1 MAEDR
6 LKTWETLFKR
16 ALVVIDSVAKTG
28 ASFEPW
34 SFGGGT
40 VLMRRHRHRFSKD
53 IDIFVPDP
61 QYLGYVNPRLN
72 DTAESLTGDYVEEH
86 ASLKLLFS
94 EGEIDFIASAPLTSN
109 PTVVETLF
117 RSRNQRRDI
126 DRDHGAGPV
135 RPCPGGGKGTT
146 GARRDPSRAARS
158 EGGRAR
164 TGRRRRRIP
173 SPRVR
178 AAGGSRIPAGL
189 RRVSRDRQRCV
200 SVDMMRVTHAKAKS
214 GSDPDFAA
222 PPRRAAG

>member
-1 MAEDR
+1 MAEER

-61 QYLGYVNPRLN
+61 QYLGYVNPKLN
-72 DTAESLTGDYVEEH
+72 DTAESLTGEYVEEH
-86 ASLKLLFS
+86 ASLKLLFR

-117 RSRNQRRDI
+117 GREINVETSTEIIAKKLWHR
-126 DRDHGAGPV
+126 
-135 RPCPGGGKGTT
+135 
-146 GARRDPSRAARS
+146 GARFTARDLFDLALVAEKEPRALNEIRPVLRDRKDVVLAR
-158 EGGRAR
+158 
-164 TGRRRRRIP
+164 
-173 SPRVR
+173 V
-178 AAGGSRIPAGL
+178 AAEDEYL
-189 RRVSRDRQRCV
+189 RRE
-200 SVDMMRVTHAKAKS
+200 
-214 GSDPDFAA
+214 FAQLEVLEFR
-222 PPRRAAG
+222 PSYDECLEMVKGVFRLK